1 MSGRRGCKLS
11 CAVHF
16 KYSFADSV
24 QAAIVSEPL
33 TCVIAEEASELLVSR
48 TSLSFSLTNEAL
60 NLLEI
65 LLSIC
70 FHTTADVHS
79 TDL

>member
-1 MSGRRGCKLS
+1 MRERELS

-16 KYSFADSV
+16 KNSFTNPV
-24 QAAIVSEPL
+24 QAAVVSEPL
-33 TCVIAEEASELLVSR
+33 TRVNAEEASELPVSR

-60 NLLEI
+60 NLLKI

-70 FHTTADVHS
+70 LHPTADVHG